1 MCTCNSRNIQQIG
14 QIPMHL
20 SGDDSTGSFVSCED
34 CDKSGLIGIGS
45 EECFQMLPTTLPVMC
60 DVDAPTVVIQQT
72 LRLPAL
78 PYASVNQVVANP
90 IACDVDAPTVLLQE
104 TLVLPLGLQNPFSA
118 PKNVLD
124 DSSCDVAAAAA
135 TESPDSIKP
144 SVSSRRRSSFHIP
157 LDVDFKVAGISKRR
171 SSCAFASAP
180 LLPFSPEKSLNDS
193 SPKQLDSN
201 HSGLAT
207 SIIAESPLPILT
219 HVLSPSPCR
228 VSTSASRRKTLSS
241 QSPARGACT
250 DTPRRRSLTVALPLL
265 LQSASPA
272 PLQSPLAVDLP
283 SVATQA
289 GAAPAPLPTV
299 CESACEQTAPAANC
313 ENFDPNLSKK
323 TPEKKKRRL
332 YNPARIPD
340 ALLEE

>member
-1 MCTCNSRNIQQIG
+1 MQQIG

-34 CDKSGLIGIGS
+34 CDKSGLVDIGS

-78 PYASVNQVVANP
+78 PYASVKQVIAPP

-104 TLVLPLGLQNPFSA
+104 TLALPLDLQNPFSA
-118 PKNVLD
+118 PKDVLD
-124 DSSCDVAAAAA
+124 DDSLDVAAAAA
-135 TESPDSIKP
+135 TTVAATAESPDSIKP

-157 LDVDFKVAGISKRR
+157 VDVDLKAAGISKRR

-180 LLPFSPEKSLNDS
+180 LLPFSPEQSLNES
-193 SPKQLDSN
+193 SPKQVDSN
-201 HSGLAT
+201 HSRLAA
-207 SIIAESPLPILT
+207 SIIAESPLP
-219 HVLSPSPCR
+219 VLAHLPSPSPCR

-241 QSPARGACT
+241 QSPARGAST
-250 DTPRRRSLTVALPLL
+250 DTPRRRSLIVASPSL

-272 PLQSPLAVDLP
+272 QPQIPLSVDL
-283 SVATQA
+283 SSEATQA
-289 GAAPAPLPTV
+289 GAAHVPLPTV
-299 CESACEQTAPAANC
+299 CEAACEQIAPTVNC